1 MPEISKKPVK
11 GVFKKIIQLQDTSY
25 RSIVNSV
32 MKNHPYAGGPLQNAW
47 MDAVAITA
55 DEKAFFV
62 QLGARTAQLRKA
74 AGVTQV
80 QMAEI
85 LGVSQQT
92 VNSYEVGRRRV
103 PVSALPAIARVL
115 AVPIEQLIGAPAQP
129 GKRGPT
135 PKLQQQIER
144 IGQLPKT
151 QQRFVMQMIDTVLAQ
166 ASR

>member
-1 MPEISKKPVK
+1 M
-11 GVFKKIIQLQDTSY
+11 
-25 RSIVNSV
+25 
-32 MKNHPYAGGPLQNAW
+32 
-47 MDAVAITA
+47 AITA
-55 DEKAFFV
+55 DEKTFFV
-62 QLGARTAQLRKA
+62 QLGARIAQMRKA
-74 AGVTQV
+74 ADITQV

-103 PVSALPAIARVL
+103 PVSALPAIARAL
-115 AVPIEQLIGAPAQP
+115 AVSIEELIGEPPKA

-135 PKLQQQIER
+135 PKLLQQVER
-144 IGQLPKT
+144 IGRLPKT